1 MVRRQRRSGECEQ
14 EQLLLFPQERTGEA
28 GEAGEAGSGLGG
40 LNNLS
45 GLWSTGAVP
54 RCLVPGCGVLLLR
67 KKGRTDG
74 NQLCLSI
81 HLLGSQ
87 RISHSVSRPS
97 SRRVLNQS
105 HTR

>member
-1 MVRRQRRSGECEQ
+1 MGECGQ
-14 EQLLLFPQERTGEA
+14 EHLLLFPQERTGEA

-40 LNNLS
+40 LNNFS

-74 NQLCLSI
+74 NQL
-81 HLLGSQ
+81 SQ
-87 RISHSVSRPS
+87 HSPARLPED
-97 SRRVLNQS
+97 LTQCIQAEF
-105 HTR
+105 T